1 MKERGYG
8 TNSINFYL
16 MSLYG
21 ISSTLPLIC
30 NVGHRNVYVAVH
42 VPYVVPRQ
50 RKHHHHRRRRKRI
63 NVQQE
68 HSSGRHRPLMEE
80 VDHLGKINKIN
91 DNSIYI
97 KLLFYY

>member
-1 MKERGYG
+1 
-8 TNSINFYL
+8 

-68 HSSGRHRPLMEE
+68 HSSGRHTPLMEE
-80 VDHLGKINKIN
+80 VDHLGKINN
-91 DNSIYI
+91 IYI
-97 KLLFYY
+97 YIYVYIYIYIHVCICLLLL